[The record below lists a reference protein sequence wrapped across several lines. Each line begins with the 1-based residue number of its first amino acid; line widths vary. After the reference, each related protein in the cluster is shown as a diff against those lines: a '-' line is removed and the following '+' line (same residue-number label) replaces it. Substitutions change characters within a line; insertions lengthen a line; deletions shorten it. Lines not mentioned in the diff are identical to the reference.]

1 MTTTK
6 RIDNSIRA
14 LLFRQIQLK
23 FVDAHILMLHQDDP
37 KKCTADKLVRLGMA
51 RQVRALRNNMLVLNP
66 FSNYVLHKDDIGFA
80 DSVRS
85 ICVIDCSWNK
95 ADKLL
100 RLPEYL
106 QTGCVRRIPAL
117 LAGNPIN
124 YSKIGRLSTVEAL
137 AGCYYI
143 IGLKQFAAELL
154 NKFKWGHTFLELNLN
169 PLEDYC
175 KAKDKEEIMQLET
188 EYFGTYDKR
197 IV

>member
-1 MTTTK
+1 
-6 RIDNSIRA
+6 
-14 LLFRQIQLK
+14 
-23 FVDAHILMLHQDDP
+23 MLYQDDP

-51 RQVRALRNNMLVLNP
+51 KQIRALRNDMIVLNP
-66 FSNYVLHKDDIGFA
+66 YSNYVLHKDDIGSA

-100 RLPEYL
+100 RSPKYL
-106 QTGCVRRIPAL
+106 LTGCARRIPAL

-143 IGLKQFAAELL
+143 LGLKEFAVELL

-175 KAKDKEEIMQLET
+175 KAKDKEEIMLLET
-188 EYFGTYDKR
+188 EYFGRYEKG